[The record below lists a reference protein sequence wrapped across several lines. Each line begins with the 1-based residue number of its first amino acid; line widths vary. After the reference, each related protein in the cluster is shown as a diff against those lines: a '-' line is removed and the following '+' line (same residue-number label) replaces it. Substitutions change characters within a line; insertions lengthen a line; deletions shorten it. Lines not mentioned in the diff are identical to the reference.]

1 MFIQIVK
8 RTPLKLQSSGY
19 KSTTAAMRQADSAF
33 SILVVE
39 DDKVTR
45 ELIGRLFGRKY
56 PKAAIYLAENGKVGV
71 ELFEMYAPDLVVTD
85 INMPVMD
92 GIRMAGEIR
101 AMEAAAKFIVITAYS
116 DMDYLDKF
124 TGIGFSAFLTKPI
137 EFDRMFA
144 AIEKCFAEIEQERSS
159 KNRN

>member
-1 MFIQIVK
+1 MYIHRVK
-8 RTPLKLQSSGY
+8 RTPLKLQSSGF
-19 KSTTAAMRQADSAF
+19 KSTAAAMRQADSDF

-45 ELIGRLFGRKY
+45 ELIGLMFGRKY
-56 PKAAIYLAENGKVGV
+56 PNAAVYLAENGKVGV
-71 ELFEMYAPDLVVTD
+71 ELFEMHAPDIVVTD

-101 AMEAAAKFIVITAYS
+101 AMEAATKFIVLTAYS

-124 TGIGFSAFLTKPI
+124 TGIGFSDYLTKPI

-144 AIEKCFAEIEQERSS
+144 AVEKCFAEIEHERSP

>member
-1 MFIQIVK
+1 VK
-8 RTPLKLQSSGY
+8 RTPLKLQSSGFR
-19 KSTTAAMRQADSAF
+19 STAAAMRQADSGF

-45 ELIGRLFGRKY
+45 ELIGLMFGRKY
-56 PKAAIYLAENGKVGV
+56 PNAAVYLAENGKVGV
-71 ELFEMYAPDLVVTD
+71 ELFEMHSPDIVVTD

-101 AMEAAAKFIVITAYS
+101 AMEAATKFIVLTAYS

-124 TGIGFSAFLTKPI
+124 TDIGFSDYLTKPI

-144 AIEKCFAEIEQERSS
+144 AMEKCFAEIEQERSP